1 MTRTSGP
8 DLAAYDRRLLG
19 NGVSLLAGVDEA
31 GRGPLAGP
39 VVAAAVILRPGALL
53 PQVADSKLLTA
64 RQRERAF
71 PHILEQAEAA
81 GLGFADRERIDRV
94 NVLEA
99 ALEAMAFALCGLRVR
114 PDLILVDGTIV
125 PRSLPAKLSGVP
137 LRPLVGGDRTSLAV
151 AAASIIAKC
160 VRDSIMRRCDR
171 LYPGYGFAAHK
182 GYGTPA
188 HLAALRRLG
197 PCPIHR
203 RSFAPVRGLTAAAPH
218 APDGSRSRRSGPP
231 CMRGA

>member
-1 MTRTSGP
+1 MARTSGTS
-8 DLAAYDRRLLG
+8 LADYDRLLLRDG
-19 NGVSLLAGVDEA
+19 MSLLAGVDEA

-39 VVAAAVILRPGALL
+39 VVAAAVILRPGAVL
-53 PQVADSKLLTA
+53 PQVADSKALTA

-71 PHILEQAEAA
+71 PRILDQAEAA
-81 GLGFADRERIDRV
+81 GLGIVERERIDRV

-99 ALEAMAFALCGLRVR
+99 ALEAMAFALCGLRMR

-125 PRSLPAKLSGVP
+125 PRSLPAKLAGVP
-137 LRPLVGGDRTSLAV
+137 LRPVAGGDRTSLAV

-160 VRDSIMRRCDR
+160 VRDSIMRGCDR
-171 LYPGYGFAAHK
+171 QYPGYGFAAHK

-203 RSFAPVRGLTAAAPH
+203 RSFAPVRELRAPATMPRTAVDH
-218 APDGSRSRRSGPP
+218 AV
-231 CMRGA
+231 RGRPV